1 MKRKSLIVAL
11 LFSFV
16 FLTAFVRGDS
26 DKYFEIAKSIDIFGR
41 IFKEINRNYVDEID
55 VQEFMLAGI
64 KGMLSSL
71 DPYTVYLDKNLQK
84 DFEIIT
90 KGKYGGIGATVGIQN
105 GKVTVIDL
113 IEGYSAQRQGIRIGD
128 VIVQVDSFEV
138 SKKNYSE
145 LGSYLKKKPGTQIKV
160 TVERDGFS
168 EPIVFDLVAEEVEI
182 KNVPYYG
189 FIPKDGNNAYIK
201 LSGFSRSAGEEVKHA
216 LLEMEKKREVK
227 SIVLDLRGNPG
238 GLLDAAIDV
247 SDKFLKS
254 GKIIVGVNGRD
265 IRKNVVYKAVEKPVA
280 GSRAL
285 AVLIDGGS
293 ASASEIV
300 AGAMQDNDRAVI
312 VGKNSFGKGLVQTVV
327 PLSFN
332 TSLKLT
338 TAKYFTPSGRSIQKI
353 DYSKDNKVF
362 LHEASK
368 PVSEYKTLSGRTV
381 FPSGGIMPDTVVVSV
396 SESNIIKQLLAKG
409 MFFKFAT
416 FYFNTHPEMSMENLD
431 GANLFEKF
439 KEYLRE
445 HQFDYTSD
453 SERLLKQLMKTIE
466 SDGLAENIKE
476 DIETVTK
483 KIKEEK
489 CAAVEAHE
497 SEIISEIR
505 KEFAARIFG
514 RAGRIEEALKTDKQF
529 ETALNIISDKVLYN
543 KILNIGE

>member
-138 SKKNYSE
+138 SKKNYGE

-431 GANLFEKF
+431 DANLFEKF

-529 ETALNIISDKVLYN
+529 ETALNIISDKILYN

>member
-1 MKRKSLIVAL
+1 MKRKSLATVL
-11 LFSFV
+11 LLSFL
-16 FLTAFVRGDS
+16 FLTAFVKGDS

-41 IFKEINRNYVDEID
+41 IFKEVNRNYVDEID

-71 DPYTVYLDKNLQK
+71 DPYTVYLDKNLHK
-84 DFEIIT
+84 DFDIIT

-128 VIVQVDSFEV
+128 VIVKIDSHEV
-138 SKKNYSE
+138 SKTNYSE
-145 LGSYLKKKPGTQIKV
+145 LGAYLKKRPGTQIKV
-160 TVERDGFS
+160 TIEREGFD
-168 EPIVFDLVAEEVEI
+168 EPITFDLVAEEVEI

-189 FIPKDGNNAYIK
+189 FVPKESNNAYIK
-201 LSGFSRSAGEEVKHA
+201 LSSFSRSAGEEVKNA
-216 LLEMEKKREVK
+216 LLNLSKEKEIKT
-227 SIVLDLRGNPG
+227 IVLDLRGNPG

-247 SDKFLKS
+247 SDKFLER
-254 GKIIVGVNGRD
+254 GKTIVAVRGRD
-265 IRKNVVYKAVEKPVA
+265 IRKNGFYKAVEAPVA
-280 GSRAL
+280 GSHPL

-300 AGAMQDNDRAVI
+300 SGALQDNDRAVI

-353 DYSKDNKVF
+353 DYSRDNKVF
-362 LHEASK
+362 LNHDESRK
-368 PVSEYKTLSGRTV
+368 EEYKTANGRPV
-381 FPSGGIMPDTVVVSV
+381 YSSGGIAPDTVVASI
-396 SESNIIKQLLAKG
+396 SESNVIKQLLAKG

-416 FYFNTHPEMSMENLD
+416 YYFNTHPELTLDNLD
-431 GANLFEKF
+431 DAKLFSEF
-439 KEYLRE
+439 KKYMKE

-453 SERLLKQLMKTIE
+453 SERLLKQLSKSVE
-466 SDGLAENIKE
+466 AEGLDGSVETDIQSLLA
-476 DIETVTK
+476 

-489 CAAVEAHE
+489 NAAIETRKN
-497 SEIISEIR
+497 EIVSEIR

-514 RAGRIEEALKTDKQF
+514 RAGRIEEALKTDKQY
-529 ETALNIISDKVLYN
+529 ETAVDILSNKVLYD

>member
-1 MKRKSLIVAL
+1 MKRKSLIIVL

-16 FLTAFVRGDS
+16 FLTAFVKGDS

-84 DFEIIT
+84 DFDIIT

-105 GKVTVIDL
+105 GKVTVVDL

-128 VIVQVDSFEV
+128 VIVKIDSYKV
-138 SKKNYSE
+138 SKNNFSE
-145 LGSYLKKKPGTQIKV
+145 LGSYLKKKPGVQIKV
-160 TVERDGFS
+160 TVEREGFS
-168 EPIVFDLVAEEVEI
+168 EPITFDLVAEEVEI

-189 FIPKDGNNAYIK
+189 FVPKDGNNAYIK
-201 LSGFSRSAGEEVKHA
+201 LSGFSRSAGEEVKNA
-216 LLEMEKKREVK
+216 LLAMEKERDVK

-247 SDKFLKS
+247 SDKFLKR
-254 GKIIVGVNGRD
+254 GEIIVGVNGRD
-265 IRKNVVYKAVEKPVA
+265 VRKNAIYKSVEKPVA

-285 AVLIDGGS
+285 AALIDGGS

-300 AGAMQDNDRAVI
+300 AGALQDNDRAVI

-362 LHEASK
+362 LQK
-368 PVSEYKTLSGRTV
+368 KNDVKMKYKTLNGRPV
-381 FPSGGIMPDTVVVSV
+381 FPSGGIMPDTIVASI
-396 SESNIIKQLLAKG
+396 SEANIIKQLLTKG

-416 FYFNTHPEMSMENLD
+416 FYFNTHPEMSLENID
-431 GANLFEKF
+431 DASLFEKF
-439 KEYLRE
+439 KKYLKE

-453 SERLLKQLMKTIE
+453 SERLLKRLNKSLKSE
-466 SDGLAENIKE
+466 GLAGKLEQ
-476 DIETVTK
+476 DVQALLD

-489 CAAVEAHE
+489 SIAVEAHK
-497 SEIISEIR
+497 SEITSEIK

-514 RAGRIEEALKTDKQF
+514 RAGRIEESLKTDKQF
-529 ETALNIISDKVLYN
+529 ETALGIISNKAFYD
-543 KILNIGE
+543 KILNTGK

>member
-1 MKRKSLIVAL
+1 MKRKSLTIVL
-11 LFSFV
+11 LVSFV

-84 DFEIIT
+84 DFDIIT

-105 GKVTVIDL
+105 GKVTVVDL

-128 VIVQVDSFEV
+128 VIVKIDSNDV

-145 LGSYLKKKPGTQIKV
+145 LGAYLKKRPGTQIKV
-160 TVERDGFS
+160 TVEREGFE
-168 EPIVFDLVAEEVEI
+168 EPITFDLVAEEVEI

-189 FIPKDGNNAYIK
+189 FVPKESNNAYIK
-201 LSGFSRSAGEEVKHA
+201 LSGFSRSAGEEVKNA
-216 LLEMEKKREVK
+216 LLEMEKERDVK

-247 SDKFLKS
+247 SDKFLKR
-254 GKIIVGVNGRD
+254 GAIIVGVNGRD
-265 IRKNVVYKAVEKPVA
+265 IRKNAVYKAAEKPVA

-362 LHEASK
+362 LQKENDIK
-368 PVSEYKTLSGRTV
+368 IDYKTVNGRPV
-381 FPSGGIMPDTVVVSV
+381 FPSGGIMPDTVVASI

-416 FYFNTHPEMSMENLD
+416 FYFNTHPEMSMESLQD
-431 GANLFEKF
+431 DSLFDDF
-439 KEYLRE
+439 KKYLKE

-453 SERLLKQLMKTIE
+453 SERLLRQLKKSIE
-466 SDGLAENIKE
+466 SEGLTEALEK
-476 DIETVTK
+476 DIEAMTE

-489 CAAVEAHE
+489 CAAVEAHK

-514 RAGRIEEALKTDKQF
+514 RSGRIEEALKTDKQF
-529 ETALNIISDKVLYN
+529 KTALDIISNKSLYDKM
-543 KILNIGE
+543 LNIGE